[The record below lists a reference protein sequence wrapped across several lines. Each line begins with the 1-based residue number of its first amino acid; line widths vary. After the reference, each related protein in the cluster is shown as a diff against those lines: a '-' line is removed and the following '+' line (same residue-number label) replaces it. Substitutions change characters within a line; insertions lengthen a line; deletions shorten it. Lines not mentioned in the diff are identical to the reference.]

1 MAMQTGTHR
10 LGPSD
15 GALQVKTY
23 REGMASKA
31 GHDLVFEVTQWD
43 ATLVV
48 AEDDGQSTLE
58 LNADPHSLHARE
70 GVGGMKPLTDK
81 DRADIRKN
89 IDEKVLGGQAI
100 TFRSN
105 AVEVDGDGSR
115 LCMSG
120 ELTMAGNAA
129 PVSAELT
136 LGADGHVAGT
146 IPLTQS
152 EWGIKPYK
160 GLMGALKVR
169 DSIEVVFDGHVP
181 TA

>member
-1 MAMQTGTHR
+1 MTGSQR
-10 LGPSD
+10 WS
-15 GALQVKTY
+15 
-23 REGMASKA
+23 
-31 GHDLVFEVTQWD
+31 
-43 ATLVV
+43 
-48 AEDDGQSTLE
+48 ST
-58 LNADPHSLHARE
+58 PTRIRCTRE

-115 LCMSG
+115 LSMSG

-169 DSIEVVFDGHVP
+169 DSIEVVLDGHVP

>member
-1 MAMQTGTHR
+1 
-10 LGPSD
+10 
-15 GALQVKTY
+15 
-23 REGMASKA
+23 
-31 GHDLVFEVTQWD
+31 
-43 ATLVV
+43 
-48 AEDDGQSTLE
+48 
-58 LNADPHSLHARE
+58 
-70 GVGGMKPLTDK
+70 MKPLTDK

-115 LCMSG
+115 LSMSG

-169 DSIEVVFDGHVP
+169 DSIEVVLDGHVP